1 MLVYE
6 RVYYTTNTVG
16 ENTFPQ
22 FLLSFGMFWP
32 KNIKQTVIAVPVF
45 KKKTTTPNSIIPKDF
60 PRMLTV
66 TRCGLAHLGAL
77 S

>member
-22 FLLSFGMFWP
+22 FLLCSFGMFWP
-32 KNIKQTVIAVPVF
+32 KNIKQTVIALPVF
-45 KKKTTTPNSIIPKDF
+45 KKKKRPPPIQSSQKTFHACWLLQD
-60 PRMLTV
+60 V
-66 TRCGLAHLGAL
+66 A
-77 S
+77 

>member
-45 KKKTTTPNSIIPKDF
+45 QKKRPPPIQSSQKTF
-60 PRMLTV
+60 HA
-66 TRCGLAHLGAL
+66 C
-77 S
+77 